1 MLIFEIFILAIALAI
16 DAMLVSF
23 SYGLIINNQRIKT
36 SLIMAVFFGFFQALM
51 PIAGWFLSSLVY
63 SKFEVYSKYI
73 VFFIFMFLGLKFIFD
88 IFKKEESNQGKCI
101 SLACLLWL
109 SVATSIDA
117 FAAGISIKFSNM
129 PVFFS
134 AFIICCIT
142 FVLSLIGFWISEIFK
157 KFPSSIFELIGGILL
172 ISLGI
177 KALI

>member
-23 SYGLIINNQRIKT
+23 SYGLIINYKRIKT

-51 PIAGWFLSSLVY
+51 PVLGWFLSGLVY

-73 VFFIFMFLGLKFIFD
+73 VFFIFMILGLKFIFD
-88 IFKKEESNQGKCI
+88 IFKEEENNKEKCI
-101 SLACLLWL
+101 SLACLLCL

-129 PVFFS
+129 PILFS
-134 AFIICCIT
+134 ACLICCVT
-142 FVLSLIGFWISEIFK
+142 FCLSLIGFWISEIFK
-157 KFPSSIFELIGGILL
+157 KFPSAIFELLGGILL

-177 KALI
+177 KALM